1 MSAGVARGRVRV
13 AKTFDAARELRP
25 GEVLVATSTTQPWT
39 PLFATAAALV
49 TEAGGVLS
57 HIGVVAREYRL
68 PAVSGVAKAV
78 NVLRDGML
86 VEVDGSAGIVRIVA
100 EG

>member
-1 MSAGVARGRVRV
+1 VARGRVRV
-13 AKTFDAARELRP
+13 ARSFDDAGALRP
-25 GEVLVATSTTQPWT
+25 GEVLVATSTTQPWS

-57 HIGVVAREYRL
+57 HVGVIAREYRL

-78 NVLRDGML
+78 DVLKDGMI
-86 VEVDGSAGIVRIVA
+86 VEVDGLAGGVRVIS